1 MSYFSIK
8 RNLFPVPQQEVL
20 GEYEKID
27 EFMEILEKSGVYQ
40 IIKSVKQKKNLCKQE
55 QKNPKYNEYNLFA
68 TIIYCFAKFKGS
80 LRDIEDK
87 CMFDIRVMYIME
99 GKKPDYSTI
108 GNFIN
113 DYFLPY
119 QYEIFTLINIQII
132 KELNLNISDNFVDG
146 TKIEANANKYKFVWK
161 PTKYHKKLN
170 EKIKDKLKE
179 LGYNDINEKETL
191 IKSYELKTIIDE
203 YVKTNNI
210 DINNIPSG
218 RGQRL
223 TKEQKNYK
231 ILYEYLLKL
240 LDYEEKEEICGEK
253 RNSYF
258 KTDHDATAMVLKE
271 DYYSKLSHDFHAG
284 YNFQAIISSGL
295 IMMYGVFQ
303 DRADY
308 YTLIPMLKLYK
319 KYYSDYPNNLCADAG
334 YGIYNNY
341 LFLKENGIANYIKFQ
356 NWKGESSGKKPQ
368 LFYVFNDGVLCLNA
382 NIGEEQKF
390 TNSHQKKRNTKLY
403 KFNGCNNCNYTYK
416 CKEKLKKENK
426 EKDYRIVE
434 LNPDYELLKEE
445 ARNNLLST
453 KGIEMRINRSIQIE
467 GTFGQVKYNMDYDR
481 VRRRG
486 IKKVGCEIM
495 LECLGANVRR
505 YLNSLDN
512 ETKFKDTYWNASS
525 TLQSE
530 KFPSVKQKKELL
542 KN

>member
-1 MSYFSIK
+1 MKNLESIAFKAKCDTIFMSKEKRYHMSYFSIK
-8 RNLFPVPQQEVL
+8 RNLFPVPQQEVF

-68 TIIYCFAKFKGS
+68 AIIYCFAKFKGS

-231 ILYEYLLKL
+231 ILE
-240 LDYEEKEEICGEK
+240 
-253 RNSYF
+253 
-258 KTDHDATAMVLKE
+258 
-271 DYYSKLSHDFHAG
+271 
-284 YNFQAIISSGL
+284 
-295 IMMYGVFQ
+295 
-303 DRADY
+303 
-308 YTLIPMLKLYK
+308 
-319 KYYSDYPNNLCADAG
+319 
-334 YGIYNNY
+334 
-341 LFLKENGIANYIKFQ
+341 LFGN
-356 NWKGESSGKKPQ
+356 
-368 LFYVFNDGVLCLNA
+368 
-382 NIGEEQKF
+382 
-390 TNSHQKKRNTKLY
+390 
-403 KFNGCNNCNYTYK
+403 
-416 CKEKLKKENK
+416 
-426 EKDYRIVE
+426 
-434 LNPDYELLKEE
+434 
-445 ARNNLLST
+445 
-453 KGIEMRINRSIQIE
+453 
-467 GTFGQVKYNMDYDR
+467 
-481 VRRRG
+481 
-486 IKKVGCEIM
+486 
-495 LECLGANVRR
+495 
-505 YLNSLDN
+505 
-512 ETKFKDTYWNASS
+512 
-525 TLQSE
+525 
-530 KFPSVKQKKELL
+530 
-542 KN
+542 